1 MKKFFLVILTVALI
15 AIVALPSVGYSGH
28 GGYYGGHY
36 YNNHYNNN
44 WVPAAIGGFLFGTL
58 VGSAIAPPVYYAPPP
73 PPPPRVYYYYPPPR
87 PRVYVYPYWGN
98 RKSSAKVFEAGVKGS
113 SVNSIGQGAYCS
125 IADNKITWNFVKVT
139 HPPAEPGAYPI

>member
-1 MKKFFLVILTVALI
+1 MCLHYGIHLAVLDYQEIDKVNFVALTMTRRLKMKKFFLVILTVALI

-87 PRVYVYPYWGN
+87 PRVYVYPY
-98 RKSSAKVFEAGVKGS
+98 
-113 SVNSIGQGAYCS
+113 
-125 IADNKITWNFVKVT
+125 
-139 HPPAEPGAYPI
+139 

>member
-1 MKKFFLVILTVALI
+1 MLTLWHPPCYLDYQEIDKVNFVALTMTRRLKMKKFFLVILAVALI
-15 AIVALPSVGYSGH
+15 AVVALPSVGYSGH

-87 PRVYVYPYWGN
+87 PRVYVYPY
-98 RKSSAKVFEAGVKGS
+98 
-113 SVNSIGQGAYCS
+113 
-125 IADNKITWNFVKVT
+125 
-139 HPPAEPGAYPI
+139 